1 MTYFTTNG
9 RRVRL
14 ILTFVAAIALALIV
28 LQLFAQRAETQSEAP
43 GSAQEAT
50 FTEDNERDFA
60 SGKIIVKLEEDATQR
75 DLRELNRE
83 NDARTED
90 DLPRS
95 DLNVIDL
102 PNDIAV
108 REGVEIYEDSPDIE
122 YAEPD
127 FILEPSA
134 MPNDPGYGSMYGL
147 NNTGQTG
154 GTSGADTDA
163 PEAWDISTGKSSTVV
178 AVIDEGVDVNH
189 PDLDDNLWVN
199 TDEIPGNGV
208 DDDKNGY
215 VDDVNGYDFANNDA
229 SVYDPDILT
238 GEGDEHGTHVA
249 GTIAAEGNNGGG
261 VTGVNWDA
269 QIMSL
274 KFLGVNGGFTSDAVE
289 AINYAVNNGSKI
301 SNNSWGGGGD
311 SQALRDAIANAD
323 SKGHLFVAA
332 AGNGG
337 SDGVG
342 DDNDAT
348 PAYPASYDNSNII
361 SVAATDDDD
370 GLASFSNFGA
380 KSVDLGAPGVGIL
393 STLPDNSYARY
404 SGTSMATPHVS
415 GVAALIK
422 SENPGFDD
430 AKLKSQ
436 ILGTAETVSS
446 LNGKTLTGGR
456 LNSAQALGIR
466 FTELSLSASP
476 QTLKIGA
483 GTTLSGGLTTTSGDA
498 LGDRQVILQQ
508 RPVGGSFANAGQTT
522 TASDGKFEFSGVK
535 PQKHTDYRAYFPGN
549 STDKLEPSTSAIRRV
564 NVQVAVSLATN
575 AMNLKLG
582 NARPVVGAVNPSHAG
597 SSVTLTIKR
606 NGSVIAR
613 RSVALNQDS
622 RYRFNYKPTRLGT
635 YAFFATFPKDND
647 HFGNRSPQK
656 SFKVVR

>member
-393 STLPDNSYARY
+393 STLPGNTYGRY
-404 SGTSMATPHVS
+404 SGTSMATPHVT

-422 SENPGFDD
+422 SEDATRDD
-430 AKLKSQ
+430 GQIKSLLLQ
-436 ILGTAETVSS
+436 YAEDKTS
-446 LNGKTLTGGR
+446 LQDKTLTGAR
-456 LNSAQALGIR
+456 LNAA
-466 FTELSLSASP
+466 ASVN
-476 QTLKIGA
+476 
-483 GTTLSGGLTTTSGDA
+483 GTTTPAPTPAPAPAPTPDTTKPTITSPKPNPGSATRDRTPIVRSVVRDA
-498 LGDRQVILQQ
+498 
-508 RPVGGSFANAGQTT
+508 GSNLRKANIKLLV
-522 TASDGKFEFSGVK
+522 DGRRKSTFSYSV
-535 PQKHTDYRAYFPGN
+535 
-549 STDKLEPSTSAIRRV
+549 STDRLVFRSGKLSYGGHNVRITATDPSGNT
-564 NVQVAVSLATN
+564 AV
-575 AMNLKLG
+575 K
-582 NARPVVGAVNPSHAG
+582 
-597 SSVTLTIKR
+597 KW
-606 NGSVIAR
+606 
-613 RSVALNQDS
+613 
-622 RYRFNYKPTRLGT
+622 
-635 YAFFATFPKDND
+635 
-647 HFGNRSPQK
+647 
-656 SFKVVR
+656 SFKVRR

>member
-1 MTYFTTNG
+1 MRVINASRMTFLA
-9 RRVRL
+9 VL
-14 ILTFVAAIALALIV
+14 LALALSLWAGIGT
-28 LQLFAQRAETQSEAP
+28 QRAQ
-43 GSAQEAT
+43 AQDESRRDEPS
-50 FTEDNERDFA
+50 FPTESDDNFDR
-60 SGKIIVKLEEDATQR
+60 GKLIVKLEEDASQA
-75 DLRELNRE
+75 DLREINRE
-83 NDARTED
+83 NDATTEEN
-90 DLPRS
+90 LPKS
-95 DLNVIDL
+95 DVNVVDL
-102 PNDIAV
+102 PNDLSV
-108 REGVEIYEDSPDIE
+108 REGIEVYEDNPEIE

-134 MPNDPGYGSMYGL
+134 MPDDPSYGNMYGL

-154 GTSGADTDA
+154 GTPGADTDA

-393 STLPDNSYARY
+393 STLPGNTYGRY
-404 SGTSMATPHVS
+404 SGTSMATPHVT

-422 SENPGFDD
+422 SEDATRDD
-430 AKLKSQ
+430 GQIKSLLLQ
-436 ILGTAETVSS
+436 YAEDKTS
-446 LNGKTLTGGR
+446 LQDKTLTGAR
-456 LNSAQALGIR
+456 LNAA
-466 FTELSLSASP
+466 ASVN
-476 QTLKIGA
+476 
-483 GTTLSGGLTTTSGDA
+483 GTTTPAPTPAPAPAPTPDTTKPTITSPKPNPGSATRDRTPIVRSVVRDA
-498 LGDRQVILQQ
+498 
-508 RPVGGSFANAGQTT
+508 GSNLRKANIKLLV
-522 TASDGKFEFSGVK
+522 DGRRKSTFSYSV
-535 PQKHTDYRAYFPGN
+535 
-549 STDKLEPSTSAIRRV
+549 STDRLVFRSGKLSYGGHNVRITATDPSGNT
-564 NVQVAVSLATN
+564 AV
-575 AMNLKLG
+575 K
-582 NARPVVGAVNPSHAG
+582 
-597 SSVTLTIKR
+597 KW
-606 NGSVIAR
+606 
-613 RSVALNQDS
+613 
-622 RYRFNYKPTRLGT
+622 
-635 YAFFATFPKDND
+635 
-647 HFGNRSPQK
+647 
-656 SFKVVR
+656 SFKVRR